1 MQLKL
6 QNNNTSQKL
15 SKNYL
20 TLPLAQQ
27 PIGLS
32 WNVFQRVKRFPVSSL
47 FSEMRFI
54 TDFRKKAELFNFF
67 FANQCSLISSSSALP
82 TDYELFTDK
91 SLSNITFTDDDIGKT
106 ISSLDR
112 SKAHDHDMMSIRI
125 LKIRGDSI
133 YRSIG
138 LIFRTCLEHRV
149 FPQNWKKAN
158 VKKRQAINKEL

>member
-1 MQLKL
+1 
-6 QNNNTSQKL
+6 
-15 SKNYL
+15 
-20 TLPLAQQ
+20 
-27 PIGLS
+27 
-32 WNVFQRVKRFPVSSL
+32 
-47 FSEMRFI
+47 MRFI

-91 SLSNITFTDDDIGKT
+91 SLSNISFTDDDIGKT

-133 YRSIG
+133 YRSLG